1 MVRNTNIHIFNNY
14 YHASSAPYDQD
25 YAIGIRYQAKVY
37 SEKNYFSS
45 GIQYSYSGNS
55 TNHGSLWVVD
65 DADESSKKGKGSG
78 SYVIATEAPFTPS
91 YTWTAEDTTNL
102 PTSIPS
108 SAGAG
113 AVLSEE

>member
-14 YHASSAPYDQD
+14 YHASSAPYKQD

-45 GIQYSYSGNS
+45 GIKYSYSGNDS
-55 TNHGSLWVVD
+55 KHGTLWVVG
-65 DADESSKKGKGSG
+65 DADESSKNGKGSD